1 MNSKWITQILLWLR
15 WGIATVPLLFS
26 MYTLYYLGKHEI
38 WIPQTPHRDKITIF
52 VLLMG
57 MSGSLLSI
65 TFFSKCNKTGSI

>member
-1 MNSKWITQILLWLR
+1 MNSKWITKILLWLR
-15 WGIATVPLLFS
+15 WAIATVPLLFS

-57 MSGSLLSI
+57 MTGSLLSI